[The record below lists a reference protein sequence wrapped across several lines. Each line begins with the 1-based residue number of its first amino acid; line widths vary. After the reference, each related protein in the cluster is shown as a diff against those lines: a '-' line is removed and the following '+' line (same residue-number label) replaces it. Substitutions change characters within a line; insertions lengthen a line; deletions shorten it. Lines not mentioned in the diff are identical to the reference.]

1 METPTS
7 WRLHG
12 LAVSVW
18 YLMCVLALWALQS
31 CAVVRPPDGGP
42 EDKTPPTVVVA
53 SELFTQTNF
62 RGESVT
68 LEFSEAVEHAR
79 VQECISISPELALSY
94 SWSGRSLTITF
105 DSSLQAATTYALTVG
120 TQYADLHGNA
130 PASATTIVFSTGAFL
145 DKGIIGGS
153 VVDDKPQGILVY
165 LYALR
170 DTSAVTS
177 GVPSAVASS
186 ISSELKVGTTKPS
199 YKTQVGTDGS
209 FRFAALPD
217 GNYRILALRDNDN
230 DAMFT
235 FGTDAAATAPG
246 DLHIAS
252 GATVSVL
259 LRMTP
264 AADIMPAELIEVRPR
279 SNTRLDLQWSEP
291 LSASYDLQ
299 SNILLCDTTGRD
311 TIRVLAAFPSV
322 SSATSWTILTQPILR
337 DAPLRVAFAAH
348 GLPADTAGNITPD
361 SLARTV
367 FTPTTIS
374 EVLPPSLLS
383 VSIKD
388 STELQDCTP
397 SITFTWNTAL
407 QIERDSSAHV
417 AGGVTRTPAAGKL
430 LLSCMQASVQQP
442 VRVQYPAANRVVLSP
457 ADTLQSDTWYTFSMR
472 TSLLLNAA
480 GERLADTVLQRR
492 VHTPD
497 LRLYGSI
504 RGTIIDSSASSD
516 AVVVRLLRG
525 TAEVRRYS
533 GTDRRFAFEH
543 LPPGEYAVDVFVDSN
558 KDGLY
563 TSGKPHPWQAAEH
576 FAPKRTK
583 LMVRPRWALD
593 DCIITI
599 PAAK

>member
-1 METPTS
+1 
-7 WRLHG
+7 
-12 LAVSVW
+12 
-18 YLMCVLALWALQS
+18 MCVLALWALQS

-246 DLHIAS
+246 DVHIAS
-252 GATVSVL
+252 GATVSVV

-337 DAPLRVAFAAH
+337 DAPLRVAFATH

-430 LLSCMQASVQQP
+430 LLSCMQTSVQQP

>member
-1 METPTS
+1 METRTS
-7 WRLHG
+7 RRLHG
-12 LAVSVW
+12 LAVFVW
-18 YLMCVLALWALQS
+18 YMMCVLALWALQS

-42 EDKTPPTVVVA
+42 EDKIPPTVAVA
-53 SELFTQTNF
+53 SEAFTQTNF
-62 RGESVT
+62 RGESIT
-68 LEFSEAVEHAR
+68 LVFSEAVEHAR
-79 VQECISISPELALSY
+79 VQDCISISPELALSY

-130 PASATTIVFSTGAFL
+130 PISATTIVFSTGAFL
-145 DKGIIGGS
+145 DKGIIGGR

-170 DTSAVTS
+170 DTSAV
-177 GVPSAVASS
+177 ASS
-186 ISSELKVGTTKPS
+186 ISSELKVGTTKPT

-230 DAMFT
+230 DGVFT
-235 FGTDAAATAPG
+235 FGTDAAANAPG

-252 GATVSVL
+252 GATGSVL

-299 SNILLCDTTGRD
+299 SNIILCDTTGRV
-311 TIRVLAAFPSV
+311 TIRVLSAFPSV

-337 DAPLRVAFAAH
+337 DAPLRVAFSAH

-374 EVLPPSLLS
+374 EVLSPSLLS

-407 QIERDSSAHV
+407 QTERDSTAHV
-417 AGGVTRTPAAGKL
+417 AGGATRTPAAGKL
-430 LLSCMQASVQQP
+430 LLSCMQGSVQQP
-442 VRVQYPAANRVVLSP
+442 VRVQYPAANRVVVSP

-472 TSLLLNAA
+472 TSSLLNAA

-504 RGTIIDSSASSD
+504 HGTIIDSSASSD

-525 TAEVRRYS
+525 TAEIRRIT
-533 GTDRRFAFEH
+533 GTSRQFVFDK

-558 KDGLY
+558 HDGLY